1 MEKAGVAK
9 ASIGGRLVHLFWRW
23 SEGWRGHSCGATVI
37 FFTGKK
43 PVRLAREVLRQ
54 ILDKL
59 TKKGMQLENHHTPQ
73 ICDTLSPQS
82 VAKDL
87 EKQLRTT

>member
-1 MEKAGVAK
+1 MVMVVEQTCDFLHKLL
-9 ASIGGRLVHLFWRW
+9 SQ
-23 SEGWRGHSCGATVI
+23 
-37 FFTGKK
+37 

-59 TKKGMQLENHHTPQ
+59 TKKGMQLENHHAPQ

-82 VAKDL
+82 VAKDFKI
-87 EKQLRTT
+87 KQLRIT